1 MSVVRDDN
9 RTKEILEALQELNG
23 QYVEIGV
30 LGDDGKG
37 DMNIVEIATIHEY
50 GAPKAG
56 IPERSFIRANFD
68 KHEDEYLEQIKGYL
82 DRVLQGEV
90 SAKTLYT
97 KMGQTVAQD
106 TQKHIRAR
114 IPPALKLQTIKARKK
129 RKNKGTKPLIDT
141 GRLIGAI
148 SYEVKSK

>member
-37 DMNIVEIATIHEY
+37 DVNIVEIATIHEF
-50 GAPKAG
+50 GAPRAN

-68 KHEDEYLEQIKGYL
+68 KHEDEYFEQIKGYL
-82 DRVLQGEV
+82 DRVLQGEIR
-90 SAKTLYT
+90 AKTLYT

-114 IPPALKLQTIKARKK
+114 IPPSLQASTLKAR
-129 RKNKGTKPLIDT
+129 RRRGNTGTTPLIDT

>member
-1 MSVVRDDN
+1 MVRDDN
-9 RTKEILEALQELNG
+9 RTKEILKAIEELNS
-23 QYVEIGV
+23 QCVDIGV
-30 LGDDGKG
+30 LGDDDKEGVS
-37 DMNIVEIATIHEY
+37 IVTIATIHEY

-68 KHEDEYLEQIKGYL
+68 KNVDEYFEQIKGYL
-82 DRVLQGEV
+82 DRVFQGEV

-106 TQKHIRAR
+106 TQKLIRKK
-114 IPPALKLQTIKARKK
+114 IPPALKDSTIKAREK
-129 RKNKGTKPLIDT
+129 RKNKGTTPLIDT

-148 SYEVKSK
+148 SYEVKTK

>member
-1 MSVVRDDN
+1 MVRDDN
-9 RTKEILEALQELNG
+9 RSKEILKALQDLDG
-23 QYVEIGV
+23 QYVQIGV

-37 DMNIVEIATIHEY
+37 DVNIVSIATIHEY

-56 IPERSFIRANFD
+56 IPERSFIRASFD
-68 KHEDEYLEQIKGYL
+68 KNEDEYVKQIKDYVN
-82 DRVLQGEV
+82 RVLQGEV
-90 SAKTLYT
+90 SGNTLYT

-106 TQKHIRAR
+106 TQKHIRAK
-114 IPPALKLQTIKARKK
+114 IPPSLQASTLRAR
-129 RKNKGTKPLIDT
+129 RRRGNEGTTPLIDT

>member
-9 RTKEILEALQELNG
+9 RSKEILKALKKLNER
-23 QYVEIGV
+23 YVEIGV

-37 DMNIVEIATIHEY
+37 DVNIVEIATIHEY

-82 DRVLQGEV
+82 DRVLQGEIR
-90 SAKTLYT
+90 AKTLYT

-114 IPPALKLQTIKARKK
+114 IPPALKPQTIKARKK
-129 RKNKGTKPLIDT
+129 RKIKGTKPLIDT

-148 SYEVKSK
+148 SYEVKTK